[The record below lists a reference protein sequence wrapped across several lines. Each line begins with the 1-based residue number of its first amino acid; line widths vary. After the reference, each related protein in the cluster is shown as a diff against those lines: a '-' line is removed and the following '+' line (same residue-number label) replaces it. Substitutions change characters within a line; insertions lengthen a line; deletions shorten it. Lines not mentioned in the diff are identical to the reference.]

1 LRIEPRMLVI
11 VIAMPLFSCTAGERT
26 IVLSDERME
35 IGKEAVVF
43 DCVPPISRRSRDGAV
58 HLSIEGDWT
67 IDPRWRRV
75 RFRSGREVGI
85 YVEAV
90 TIDGRSFFA
99 SQLGGVYSDES
110 RAIEARFD
118 PQIPKDARIK
128 RILVRADSRL
138 VVRKV
143 IWHEF
148 NNK

>member
-1 LRIEPRMLVI
+1 MLVI
-11 VIAMPLFSCTAGERT
+11 LIAMPLFSCTVGERT

-43 DCVPPISRRSRDGAV
+43 DCVPPISRRSRHGAV
-58 HLSIEGDWT
+58 RLSIEGDW
-67 IDPRWRRV
+67 IVDPPRRQV
-75 RFRSGREVGI
+75 RFRSGREIGI

-90 TIDGRSFFA
+90 TIDGRSFFS

-110 RAIEARFD
+110 RALEARFD
-118 PQIPKDARIK
+118 PQIPEEASIK
-128 RILVRADSRL
+128 RILVRANPRL